1 MDSPETDR
9 KKPRITGLLRFSCA
23 LIFTLSLFLSAS
35 SVIVLFSIL
44 IGNYSISDPI
54 SIPSQC
60 KIVSSSKFLPLICSW
75 NELFMFEF
83 WYEYAW
89 LYKLGIVCMHCLYL
103 LILLLSIVECV
114 CLVMKTRKLTEVLPD
129 VGDEILNGYEFF
141 LLFYVY
147 VVATVMVFRN

>member
-1 MDSPETDR
+1 
-9 KKPRITGLLRFSCA
+9 
-23 LIFTLSLFLSAS
+23 
-35 SVIVLFSIL
+35 
-44 IGNYSISDPI
+44 
-54 SIPSQC
+54 
-60 KIVSSSKFLPLICSW
+60 
-75 NELFMFEF
+75 
-83 WYEYAW
+83 
-89 LYKLGIVCMHCLYL
+89 MHCLYL